1 MPNPWLE
8 HVKKVKTQRRFK
20 GKSYKEVLKAAA
32 LTYKKKGGT
41 KTKKPKKTA
50 KPKKCSKEISE

>member
-8 HVKKVKTQRRFK
+8 HVKKVKNQRRFK

-41 KTKKPKKTA
+41 KAKKPTKS
-50 KPKKCSKEISE
+50 KKCPKETSE

>member
-41 KTKKPKKTA
+41 KAKKPKKS
-50 KPKKCSKEISE
+50 KKCAKETSE

>member
-1 MPNPWLE
+1 MTNPWLE

-41 KTKKPKKTA
+41 KAKKPKK
-50 KPKKCSKEISE
+50 PKKCPKETSE